1 MPYVSVNGVDHYYE
15 WISTQDHPGN
25 YEKPV
30 MVFLHGW
37 AGSARYWRSTAA
49 AIKDRFDCLLYD
61 QRGFGRSAAGRAM
74 QTHSNTTEQLAAAD
88 PSLNTLESF
97 AEDLKLLLDGLNL
110 TEPVYMNAHSMG
122 GSIGLYFL
130 DRYPERV
137 KKAILTCNG
146 SFPYQ
151 KWAFEAFY
159 LFGGYV
165 VAFRP
170 KWLGKIPFAPQLFM
184 QRFLKGAIPLEEK
197 KAFLED
203 FIMADGAAALGTLKA
218 AVSKHATEAMPAAFA
233 ALQVPT
239 LMVSGEY
246 DKITPAKLG
255 KEAAAMSNNIDYV
268 LMPNTAH
275 FPMMEDAE
283 SYLAIIGSF
292 LSSEKAPIA
301 A

>member
-25 YEKPV
+25 YDKPV

-37 AGSARYWRSTAA
+37 AGSARYWRSTAE
-49 AIKDRFDCLLYD
+49 AIKDTFDCLLYD
-61 QRGFGRSAAGRAM
+61 QRGFGRS
-74 QTHSNTTEQLAAAD
+74 HPNTPAQLAAD

-97 AEDLKLLLDGLNL
+97 AEDLNILLDALNL
-110 TEPVYMNAHSMG
+110 TQPVYMNAHSMG

-170 KWLGKIPFAPQLFM
+170 KWLGKVPFAPQMFM
-184 QRFLKGAIPLEEK
+184 QRFLKGSIPLAEK
-197 KAFLED
+197 KAFLAD
-203 FIMADGAAALGTLKA
+203 FLMADASAALGTLKA
-218 AVSKHATEAMPAAFA
+218 AVSKHATEAMPKAFA
-233 ALQVPT
+233 ELKVPT

-255 KEAAAMSNNIDYV
+255 REAAEMSDNIQYV
-268 LMPNTAH
+268 EMPNTAH
-275 FPMMEDAE
+275 FPMMEEAE
-283 SYLAIIGSF
+283 SYLEITHNF
-292 LSSEKAPIA
+292 LVDAEAPVLA
-301 A
+301 

>member
-25 YEKPV
+25 YNKPV

-37 AGSARYWRSTAA
+37 AGSARYWRSTAE
-49 AIKDRFDCLLYD
+49 AIKDKFDCLLYD
-61 QRGFGRSAAGRAM
+61 QRGFGRSRP
-74 QTHSNTTEQLAAAD
+74 TPPEQLAAD

-97 AEDLKLLLDGLNL
+97 AEDLNVLLDELNL
-110 TEPVYMNAHSMG
+110 TQPVYMNAHSMG

-170 KWLGKIPFAPQLFM
+170 KCLGKIPFAPWLFM

-233 ALQVPT
+233 ARQVPT

-292 LSSEKAPIA
+292 LSSEKVPIA

>member
-1 MPYVSVNGVDHYYE
+1 MSYVSVNGVDHYYE

-37 AGSARYWRSTAA
+37 AGSARYWRSTAE

-61 QRGFGRSAAGRAM
+61 QRGFGRSSAKRA
-74 QTHSNTTEQLAAAD
+74 TPTPAPATKHLVANPE
-88 PSLNTLESF
+88 LNTLESF
-97 AEDLKLLLDGLNL
+97 AEDLNTLLDELNL
-110 TEPVYMNAHSMG
+110 TAPIYMNAHSMG

-137 KKAILTCNG
+137 KQAILTCNG

-170 KWLGKIPFAPQLFM
+170 KWLGKVPFAPQMFM
-184 QRFLKGAIPLEEK
+184 QRFLKGSIPLEEK

-203 FIMADGAAALGTLKA
+203 FIMADSATSLGTLKA
-218 AVSKHATEAMPAAFA
+218 AVSKHATESMPLAFSS
-233 ALQVPT
+233 LKVPT
-239 LMVSGEY
+239 LMISGEY

-255 KEAAAMSNNIDYV
+255 KEAAEMSDQIKYV
-268 LMPNTAH
+268 MMPNTAH

-283 SYLAIIGSF
+283 SYLQITNSF
-292 LSSEKAPIA
+292 LTDTELS
-301 A
+301 

>member
-25 YEKPV
+25 YSKPV

-37 AGSARYWRSTAA
+37 AGSARYWESMAE
-49 AIKDRFDCLLYD
+49 AIKHEYDCLLYD
-61 QRGFGRSAAGRAM
+61 MRGFGRSQAATPAAM
-74 QTHSNTTEQLAAAD
+74 ATH
-88 PSLNTLESF
+88 PSLSSLESF
-97 AEDLKLLLDGLNL
+97 ADDLVGLLDALNL
-110 TEPVYMNAHSMG
+110 NQPVYMNAHSLG
-122 GSIGLYFL
+122 GTAGLYFL

-137 KKAILTCNG
+137 IKAILTCNG

-170 KWLGKIPFAPQLFM
+170 KWLGQIPLAPQMFM
-184 QRFLKGAIPLEEK
+184 SRFLKGSIPIAEK
-197 KAFLED
+197 KAFLND
-203 FIMADGAAALGTLKA
+203 FLMADGPTSMGTLKA
-218 AVSKHATEAMPAAFA
+218 AVSKHATEVMPIAFA
-233 ALQVPT
+233 NLKVPT
-239 LMVSGEY
+239 LMISGEY

-255 KEAAAMSNNIDYV
+255 KEAADMSEQMQYV

-275 FPMMEDAE
+275 FPMLEDAK
-283 SYLAIIGSF
+283 SYLKITQAF
-292 LSSEKAPIA
+292 LAKPA
-301 A
+301 

>member
-25 YEKPV
+25 YQKPV

-37 AGSARYWRSTAA
+37 AGSARYWRSTAE
-49 AIKDRFDCLLYD
+49 AIKGQFDCLLYD
-61 QRGFGRSAAGRAM
+61 QRGFGRSQPTPSA
-74 QTHSNTTEQLAAAD
+74 QLAAD

-97 AEDLKLLLDGLNL
+97 AEDLNILLDELNL
-110 TEPVYMNAHSMG
+110 TQPVYMNAHSMG

-170 KWLGKIPFAPQLFM
+170 KWLGKVPFAPQMFM
-184 QRFLKGAIPLEEK
+184 QRFLKGSIPLEEK
-197 KAFLED
+197 KAFLDD
-203 FIMADGAAALGTLKA
+203 FIMADAAASLGTLKA
-218 AVSKHATEAMPAAFA
+218 AVSKHATEAMPKAFA
-233 ALQVPT
+233 SLKVPT

-255 KEAAAMSNNIDYV
+255 KEAAEMSDNIQYV
-268 LMPNTAH
+268 EMPDTAH

-283 SYLAIIGSF
+283 SYLEITNSF
-292 LSSEKAPIA
+292 LVEAEAPVA
-301 A
+301 V

>member
-49 AIKDRFDCLLYD
+49 AIKDKYDCLLYD
-61 QRGFGRSAAGRAM
+61 QRGFGRSAAGSA
-74 QTHSNTTEQLAAAD
+74 TPTPATTSEPLATD
-88 PSLNTLESF
+88 PALNMLESF
-97 AEDLKLLLDGLNL
+97 AEDLNVLLDELNL
-110 TEPVYMNAHSMG
+110 TQPIYMNAHSMG

-130 DRYPERV
+130 DRYPKRV

-170 KWLGKIPFAPQLFM
+170 KWLGKVPFAPQMFM
-184 QRFLKGAIPLEEK
+184 QRFLKGSIPLEEK

-203 FIMADGAAALGTLKA
+203 FIMANGETSLGTLKA

-233 ALQVPT
+233 ALKVPT
-239 LMVSGEY
+239 LMISGEY

-255 KEAAAMSNNIDYV
+255 KEAAEMSDLIEYV
-268 LMPNTAH
+268 MMPNTAH

-283 SYLAIIGSF
+283 QYLVITNRF
-292 LSSEKAPIA
+292 LEKAEALVPG
-301 A
+301 

>member
-1 MPYVSVNGVDHYYE
+1 MPYVSVNGIDHYYE

-25 YEKPV
+25 YQKPV

-37 AGSARYWRSTAA
+37 AGSARYWRSTAE
-49 AIKDRFDCLLYD
+49 AIKDTYDCLLYD
-61 QRGFGRSAAGRAM
+61 QRGFGRSQAPTPEQFAANPDLGR
-74 QTHSNTTEQLAAAD
+74 
-88 PSLNTLESF
+88 LESF
-97 AEDLKLLLDGLNL
+97 AEDLNVLLDELNL
-110 TEPVYMNAHSMG
+110 TQPLYMNAHSMG

-170 KWLGKIPFAPQLFM
+170 KWLGKVPFAPQMFM
-184 QRFLKGAIPLEEK
+184 QRFLKGSIPLEEK

-203 FIMADGAAALGTLKA
+203 FITADGATSLGTLKA

-233 ALQVPT
+233 SLKVPT

-255 KEAAAMSNNIDYV
+255 KEAAEMSDQIEYV
-268 LMPNTAH
+268 MMPNTAH

-283 SYLAIIGSF
+283 RYLEITNRF
-292 LSSEKAPIA
+292 LVDAEVSVSV
-301 A
+301 